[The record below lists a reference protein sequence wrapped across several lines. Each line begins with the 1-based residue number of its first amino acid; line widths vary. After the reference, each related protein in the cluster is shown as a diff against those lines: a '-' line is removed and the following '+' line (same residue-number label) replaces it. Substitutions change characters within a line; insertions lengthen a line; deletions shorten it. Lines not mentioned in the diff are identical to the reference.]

1 MLVPGWMIA
10 ASLFLM
16 VLVLVWAMLV
26 ALRRNPFPIPD
37 PGSRIFSAASIEAKD
52 ALCAAPI
59 PRAEESLSPSG

>member
-37 PGSRIFSAASIEAKD
+37 PGPRIFSAASIEAKD